1 VCTPTNCAKFLE
13 KFAKFL
19 ISQNWWGGKLKKPM
33 HTTIWV
39 AFNCSYYYLS
49 EWFENQQND
58 RTTIWMT
65 STHSY
70 RDFHN
75 FLKTIKTNTPHYGS
89 SPIAFLMFIHA
100 STLFQFALIIFF
112 FCLCRLTSPWI
123 HFNKLIVLISS
134 QSSHTSLYGNW
145 RMCLGFTF
153 YCKIKNWQEN
163 WELTRFFMLILYDKF
178 MDASLELFPE
188 LKSSIRLN

>member
-1 VCTPTNCAKFLE
+1 V
-13 KFAKFL
+13 
-19 ISQNWWGGKLKKPM
+19 
-33 HTTIWV
+33 
-39 AFNCSYYYLS
+39 
-49 EWFENQQND
+49 ND
-58 RTTIWMT
+58 
-65 STHSY
+65 
-70 RDFHN
+70 
-75 FLKTIKTNTPHYGS
+75 LKTNKMITQQYGWHLLTLIGTFIIFWEPS
-89 SPIAFLMFIHA
+89 KQTHHIMGHAPIALLMFIHA